1 MKISIIT
8 VCYNSSA
15 TIEET
20 LKSVQAQTYQD
31 IEYIIIDGNSK
42 DNTLNIVNQY
52 KDIVSILV
60 SEPDKGLYDAMNKG
74 VQLATGDYIGIL
86 NSDDTFYAPDT
97 IEKVANFLKENPL
110 DACIGDIVQHK
121 NGKIIRKYSSK
132 DWNPEKLKIGFM
144 PPHPSIFFKKSLF
157 DKFGVYTLGYK
168 IAADYELIIR
178 FFLKHKIT
186 YKYSNIIT
194 TSMAVG
200 GESSSGLSSYNK
212 ITEEVAKAFTDNKI
226 SYSPF
231 KVKYRVFW
239 KIFDFLKK

>member
-20 LKSVQAQTYQD
+20 LQSVQSQTYQD

-42 DNTLNIVNQY
+42 DSTFEIVNQY

-60 SEPDKGLYDAMNKG
+60 SESEKGLYDAMNKG

-86 NSDDTFYAPDT
+86 NSDDTFYEPDT
-97 IEKVANFLKENPL
+97 IEKVVNFLKENPV

-121 NGKIIRKYSSK
+121 SGKIIRKYSSK
-132 DWNPEKLKIGFM
+132 NWKPEKLKIGFM

-157 DKFGVYTLGYK
+157 NKFGVYTLGYK

-178 FFLKHKIT
+178 FFLKNKIT

-200 GESSSGLSSYNK
+200 GESSSGYVSYKK
-212 ITEEVAKAFTDNKI
+212 ITEEVGKAFTDNQI
-226 SYSPF
+226 TYSPF
-231 KVKYRVFW
+231 KVKYRFIW
-239 KIFDFLKK
+239 KLLGYLKR

>member
-20 LKSVQAQTYQD
+20 LKSVQAQTYKD

-42 DNTLNIVNQY
+42 DKTLDIVNQY

-60 SEPDKGLYDAMNKG
+60 SESDKGLYDAMNKG
-74 VQLATGDYIGIL
+74 IQLATGDYVGIL
-86 NSDDTFYAPDT
+86 NSDDTFYEPQT

-144 PPHPSIFFKKSLF
+144 PPHPSIFFKRSLF
-157 DKFGVYTLGYK
+157 NKYGVYTLGYK

-178 FFLKHKIT
+178 YFLKQNISF
-186 YKYSNIIT
+186 KYSNIIT

-200 GESSSGLSSYNK
+200 GESSSGYVSYKK
-212 ITEEVAKAFTDNKI
+212 ITEEVDKAFKDNQI
-226 SYSPF
+226 VYSPF
-231 KVKYRVFW
+231 KVKYRFIW
-239 KIFDFLKK
+239 KLLGYLKR